1 LKFLKQLR
9 RIIEEQKSAIANG
22 ALQFGM
28 TLVHVGTL
36 CLARIADK
44 IARVKILQ
52 PAGKSAFCFLIDSGE
67 RLMIPLADL
76 AVLPSK
82 CRMLAPQVIGKICSF
97 YLQIC

>member
-1 LKFLKQLR
+1 M
-9 RIIEEQKSAIANG
+9 EEQKSAIASG

-44 IARVKILQ
+44 IARVKIFT
-52 PAGKSAFCFLIDSGE
+52 PFGKNAVCFLIDSGE

-82 CRMLAPQVIGKICSF
+82 CRMLAPQVMDKTCFF
-97 YLQIC
+97 Y